1 MLVLLWLLSNKSPP
15 DGKIQLKQNIW
26 APSGVLSPHDL
37 VQSELGSEQIVNLSQ
52 VFGQI
57 RAGLSDWLSLMLNSE
72 VGRRHLKMIPLFS
85 LTFILAITAI
95 KGAAAQNATDT
106 NQVRSV
112 QCRRYGTYDIIYI
125 YDNICD
131 IIYILSHI
139 CDIIHTLSHI
149 CDMKTDQVIEGSITS
164 TDCLAYVYVT
174 WIYFVYRYFL
184 LCALCFV

>member
-1 MLVLLWLLSNKSPP
+1 
-15 DGKIQLKQNIW
+15 
-26 APSGVLSPHDL
+26 
-37 VQSELGSEQIVNLSQ
+37 
-52 VFGQI
+52 
-57 RAGLSDWLSLMLNSE
+57 
-72 VGRRHLKMIPLFS
+72 MIPLIS

-131 IIYILSHI
+131 IVYILSHI
-139 CDIIHTLSHI
+139 CEIIYMMSHI
-149 CDMKTDQVIEGSITS
+149 CDMKTDQVTEGSITS

-184 LCALCFV
+184 LCALCFVLTCFPLFHARRQYLFSTDIFVLSLCEASFLLSHKKAFKSICYAGGTTILRQFAFY